1 MSKVV
6 EELTRQY
13 LETAKDFFFTQKHCE
28 TSTRFDDQNSLR
40 RLFDQKE
47 EAHAALLMAV
57 REEAETAY
65 LGSSVKSS

>member
-13 LETAKDFFFTQKHCE
+13 LETLKDFFFAQKHCE
-28 TSTRFDDQNSLR
+28 TSTRFDDQNLLR
-40 RLFDQKE
+40 RRFDEIQD
-47 EAHAALLMAV
+47 AHAALHMAV
-57 REEAETAY
+57 REEVELQY